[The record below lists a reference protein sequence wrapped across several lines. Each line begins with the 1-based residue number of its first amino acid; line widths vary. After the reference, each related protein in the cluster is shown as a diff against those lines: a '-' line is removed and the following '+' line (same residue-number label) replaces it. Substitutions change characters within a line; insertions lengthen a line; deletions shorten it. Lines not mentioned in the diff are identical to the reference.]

1 MKRRIS
7 TSTRQTEILHFVQ
20 NDKKAGYRIIP
31 ADYKDIQAKL
41 KGKILRLFTKQNT
54 LNCIDYFLL
63 APYDN
68 IVSVLIDEK
77 GNRMISKEQFDKE
90 IQNIVKQLIHLYRPS
105 KVILFGSLAKGIIN
119 QGTDIDLF
127 IIKSE
132 VPEFGVDRIRQ
143 LDTIINYKLATD
155 FIVYTPEEVEQ
166 RLKLGDP
173 FVKSILEEG
182 KVLYDA
188 A

>member
-1 MKRRIS
+1 M
-7 TSTRQTEILHFVQ
+7 
-20 NDKKAGYRIIP
+20 
-31 ADYKDIQAKL
+31 
-41 KGKILRLFTKQNT
+41 
-54 LNCIDYFLL
+54 
-63 APYDN
+63 
-68 IVSVLIDEK
+68 VSK
-77 GNRMISKEQFDKE
+77 NQFDKE
-90 IQNIVKQLIHLYRPS
+90 IQSIVKQLIRLYKPE
-105 KVILFGSLAKGIIN
+105 KIILFGSLARGRIK

-127 IIKSE
+127 IIKSD

-143 LDTIINYKLATD
+143 LDTLIKYRFATD
-155 FIVYTPEEVEQ
+155 FIVYRPAELEQ